1 MHFSQKYQLVEQDF
15 ISSVMSIRDEE
26 DLVQILCFK
35 NIAVNDK
42 YTNCICYD
50 VMMLAFSVS

>member
-42 YTNCICYD
+42 YTHCICYD
-50 VMMLAFSVS
+50 VMML